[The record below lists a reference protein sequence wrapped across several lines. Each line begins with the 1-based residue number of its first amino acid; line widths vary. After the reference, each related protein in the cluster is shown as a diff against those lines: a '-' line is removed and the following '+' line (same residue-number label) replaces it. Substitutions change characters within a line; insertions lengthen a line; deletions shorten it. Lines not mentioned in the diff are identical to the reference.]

1 MSYLGFGEQTVENLI
16 AQIVRLAIEAGKVA
30 KDIEPLVIVGLQF
43 FQTLVKLRDF
53 DVFESQLVVEHA
65 MSLLVKQANIVV
77 YSVRRERG
85 VAHFVVEQSYH
96 IDVFELVVPYIA
108 LHGLLADW
116 EGSIVERTVFKKSLI
131 GILHLD
137 DKLLTLLVLAID
149 IENGL
154 AVGTDIPDMLAVE
167 ERHVLYDL
175 LAIKEGVE
183 KVDEQVL
190 VGNSAEDALETE
202 IGQQTDISFF

>member
-1 MSYLGFGEQTVENLI
+1 
-16 AQIVRLAIEAGKVA
+16 
-30 KDIEPLVIVGLQF
+30 
-43 FQTLVKLRDF
+43 
-53 DVFESQLVVEHA
+53 

-77 YSVRRERG
+77 DSVRRERG

-96 IDVFELVVPYIA
+96 IDVFELVVPCVA
-108 LHGLLADW
+108 LLGLLADW
-116 EGSIVERTVFKKSLI
+116 EGSIVERTVLEI
-131 GILHLD
+131 GLGSVLHLY
-137 DKLLTLLVLAID
+137 DKLLALLVLAID
-149 IENGL
+149 VENGL

-167 ERHVLYDL
+167 ERHVLDDL

-190 VGNSAEDALETE
+190 VWNSAEDALETE

>member
-1 MSYLGFGEQTVENLI
+1 
-16 AQIVRLAIEAGKVA
+16 
-30 KDIEPLVIVGLQF
+30 
-43 FQTLVKLRDF
+43 
-53 DVFESQLVVEHA
+53 

-77 YSVRRERG
+77 DSVRREGG
-85 VAHFVVEQSYH
+85 VAHLIVEQSYH
-96 IDVFELVVPYIA
+96 IDVFELVVPYVT
-108 LHGLLADW
+108 LLGLLTNR
-116 EGSIVERTVFKKSLI
+116 EGCVLERTVFKKSLI

-137 DKLLTLLVLAID
+137 DKLLALLVLTID
-149 IENGL
+149 VENGL
-154 AVGTDIPDMLAVE
+154 AVGTDIPDMLAIE

-190 VGNSAEDALETE
+190 VWNSAEDALETE

>member
-1 MSYLGFGEQTVENLI
+1 
-16 AQIVRLAIEAGKVA
+16 
-30 KDIEPLVIVGLQF
+30 
-43 FQTLVKLRDF
+43 
-53 DVFESQLVVEHA
+53 

-108 LHGLLADW
+108 LLGLLADW

-137 DKLLTLLVLAID
+137 DKLLALLVLTID
-149 IENGL
+149 VENGL
-154 AVGTDIPDMLAVE
+154 AFRADIPDVFAVE
-167 ERHVLYDL
+167 KCHVLYDL

-190 VGNSAEDALETE
+190 VGNQCRRRA
-202 IGQQTDISFF
+202 